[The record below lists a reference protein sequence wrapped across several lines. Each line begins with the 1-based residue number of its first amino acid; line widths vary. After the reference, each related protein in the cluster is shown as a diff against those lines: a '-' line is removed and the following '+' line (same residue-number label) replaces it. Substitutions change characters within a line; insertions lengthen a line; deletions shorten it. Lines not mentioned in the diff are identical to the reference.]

1 MSQPEHVLVVGAG
14 LGGLRTVEQL
24 RSAGFQGR
32 ISLVGD
38 EQHAPYDR
46 PPLSKQV
53 LTGEWAPERTTLRS
67 VEGLDDLGVRT
78 HLGMR
83 AVALRPGEVELA
95 DGASLHADAIV
106 VATGLAAR
114 TLPGQPTGVHT
125 LRTLDDAL
133 ALRAALERASSLLVI
148 GGGFIGAEVA
158 SSARTRG
165 LAVTVLEALPVPS
178 ARALGEEL
186 GALTGRLMTEAG
198 VDLRTDVRIDGF
210 VTGSAAP
217 DSTGS
222 GGSAAGAMRAVQAT
236 RATPATR
243 TTQAA
248 RTAPA
253 NPAARATAPA
263 AWATAARATAARAT
277 AARATAA
284 RATAARAT
292 RRGHSGAG
300 HGGGQLGVALADGSR
315 VTADVV
321 VLGIGGVPRLGW
333 VDGAP
338 DEGAVPGGLPCGAT
352 GRVEGLSGVWAV
364 GDVAAWTDP
373 SRGDRHRHEHWTSAG
388 DQAATVARD
397 ILGEPPP
404 PARVPYF
411 WSDQF
416 GLKIQLFGR
425 PEHADTLLPL
435 HGDGL
440 AGGAVRGTVVGL
452 LADGRLVAVAGFG
465 AARFVAR
472 YRALLLDGADGAAAL
487 ELASTLRTR

>member
-114 TLPGQPTGVHT
+114 TLPGQPAGVHT

-133 ALRAALERASSLLVI
+133 ALRAALERSSSLLVI

-222 GGSAAGAMRAVQAT
+222 GGSAGRPGDASGAGGAGDAGDGGRADDAGGPNST
-236 RATPATR
+236 
-243 TTQAA
+243 
-248 RTAPA
+248 
-253 NPAARATAPA
+253 
-263 AWATAARATAARAT
+263 
-277 AARATAA
+277 
-284 RATAARAT
+284 
-292 RRGHSGAG
+292 GHPSGMNGSASGAGHGGAGHGGAG

-373 SRGDRHRHEHWTSAG
+373 RRGDRHRHEHWTSAG

>member
-1 MSQPEHVLVVGAG
+1 
-14 LGGLRTVEQL
+14 
-24 RSAGFQGR
+24 
-32 ISLVGD
+32 
-38 EQHAPYDR
+38 
-46 PPLSKQV
+46 
-53 LTGEWAPERTTLRS
+53 
-67 VEGLDDLGVRT
+67 LGVRT

-198 VDLRTDVRIDGF
+198 VELRTDVRIDGF

-222 GGSAAGAMRAVQAT
+222 GGIGCGGDA
-236 RATPATR
+236 
-243 TTQAA
+243 
-248 RTAPA
+248 
-253 NPAARATAPA
+253 
-263 AWATAARATAARAT
+263 
-277 AARATAA
+277 
-284 RATAARAT
+284 
-292 RRGHSGAG
+292 SGAG
-300 HGGGQLGVALADGSR
+300 GTGDSGAGDGGGQLGVALADGTR

>member
-38 EQHAPYDR
+38 EPHAPYDR

-114 TLPGQPTGVHT
+114 TLPGQPAGVHT

-210 VTGSAAP
+210 VTGSVAP
-217 DSTGS
+217 DGTGD
-222 GGSAAGAMRAVQAT
+222 G
-236 RATPATR
+236 
-243 TTQAA
+243 
-248 RTAPA
+248 
-253 NPAARATAPA
+253 
-263 AWATAARATAARAT
+263 
-277 AARATAA
+277 
-284 RATAARAT
+284 
-292 RRGHSGAG
+292 GAG
-300 HGGGQLGVALADGSR
+300 GAGDGGGQLGVALADGAR

-321 VLGIGGVPRLGW
+321 VVGIGGVPRLGW
-333 VDGAP
+333 MDGGP
-338 DEGAVPGGLPCGAT
+338 HEGATPGGLA
-352 GRVEGLSGVWAV
+352 L
-364 GDVAAWTDP
+364 
-373 SRGDRHRHEHWTSAG
+373 RGDRAGRRAARCVGGGRRRGVDRPRPRRPAPPRALDQRRRPGRHRGARHPRR
-388 DQAATVARD
+388 AA
-397 ILGEPPP
+397 
-404 PARVPYF
+404 PAR
-411 WSDQF
+411 
-416 GLKIQLFGR
+416 
-425 PEHADTLLPL
+425 A
-435 HGDGL
+435 
-440 AGGAVRGTVVGL
+440 GAVL
-452 LADGRLVAVAGFG
+452 LVRPVRV
-465 AARFVAR
+465 
-472 YRALLLDGADGAAAL
+472 
-487 ELASTLRTR
+487 

>member
-38 EQHAPYDR
+38 EPHAPYDR

-67 VEGLDDLGVRT
+67 EEGLDELGVRT

-114 TLPGQPTGVHT
+114 TLPGQPAGVHT

-133 ALRAALERASSLLVI
+133 ALRAALERAGSLLVV

-158 SSARTRG
+158 SSARTLG
-165 LAVTVLEALPVPS
+165 LTVTVLEALPVPS

-186 GALTGRLMTEAG
+186 GALAGRLMTEAG
-198 VDLRTDVRIDGF
+198 VDLRTDVRIEGF
-210 VTGSAAP
+210 VTKSA
-217 DSTGS
+217 D
-222 GGSAAGAMRAVQAT
+222 
-236 RATPATR
+236 
-243 TTQAA
+243 
-248 RTAPA
+248 
-253 NPAARATAPA
+253 
-263 AWATAARATAARAT
+263 
-277 AARATAA
+277 
-284 RATAARAT
+284 
-292 RRGHSGAG
+292 GAG
-300 HGGGQLGVALADGSR
+300 DSAGDSGGQLGVALADGSR

-333 VDGAP
+333 MDGAP
-338 DEGAVPGGLPCGAT
+338 EAGAVPGGLPCGPT
-352 GRVEGLSGVWAV
+352 GRVDGLPGVWAV
-364 GDVAAWTDP
+364 GDVAAWQDP
-373 SRGDRHRHEHWTSAG
+373 THGDRHRHEHWTSAG

-404 PARVPYF
+404 PPRVPYF

-440 AGGAVRGTVVGL
+440 AGGAVRGTVVGM
-452 LADGRLVAVAGFG
+452 LADGKLAAVAGFG
-465 AARFVAR
+465 AARFVVR
-472 YRALLLDGADGAAAL
+472 YRALLQNGADAAATL
-487 ELASTLRTR
+487 ELAGTLSAR

>member
-38 EQHAPYDR
+38 EPHAPYDR

-67 VEGLDDLGVRT
+67 EEGLDELGVRT

-114 TLPGQPTGVHT
+114 TLPGQPAGVHT

-133 ALRAALERASSLLVI
+133 TLRAALERAGSLLVV

-158 SSARTRG
+158 SSARTLG

-198 VDLRTDVRIDGF
+198 VDLRTDVRIEGF
-210 VTGSAAP
+210 VTSNAA
-217 DSTGS
+217 D
-222 GGSAAGAMRAVQAT
+222 GASD
-236 RATPATR
+236 
-243 TTQAA
+243 
-248 RTAPA
+248 
-253 NPAARATAPA
+253 
-263 AWATAARATAARAT
+263 
-277 AARATAA
+277 
-284 RATAARAT
+284 
-292 RRGHSGAG
+292 SGAG
-300 HGGGQLGVALADGSR
+300 DGSGVSDSGAGDSRAADGGAGAGAGDGGRGAGPGAGDGGGQLGVALVDGSR

-321 VLGIGGVPRLGW
+321 VVGIGGVPRLGW

-373 SRGDRHRHEHWTSAG
+373 ARGDRHRHEHWTSAG

-452 LADGRLVAVAGFG
+452 LAEGRLVAVAGFG

-472 YRALLLDGADGAAAL
+472 YRTLLLDGADGAAAL
-487 ELASTLRTR
+487 ELASTLRAR

>member
-1 MSQPEHVLVVGAG
+1 MTQPEHVLVVGAG
-14 LGGLRTVEQL
+14 IGGLRTVEQL

-38 EQHAPYDR
+38 EPHAPYDR

-53 LTGEWAPERTTLRS
+53 LTGEWAPERTALRS
-67 VEGLDDLGVRT
+67 VGDLDELGVRA

-114 TLPGQPTGVHT
+114 SLPGQPAEMHT

-133 ALRAALERASSLLVI
+133 ALRSALERANSLLVI
-148 GGGFIGAEVA
+148 GAGFIGAEVA

-186 GALTGRLMTEAG
+186 GGLTGRLMREAG
-198 VDLRTDVRIDGF
+198 VELRTGVQIDGF
-210 VTGSAAP
+210 VAAEDTGI
-217 DSTGS
+217 
-222 GGSAAGAMRAVQAT
+222 
-236 RATPATR
+236 
-243 TTQAA
+243 
-248 RTAPA
+248 
-253 NPAARATAPA
+253 
-263 AWATAARATAARAT
+263 
-277 AARATAA
+277 
-284 RATAARAT
+284 
-292 RRGHSGAG
+292 
-300 HGGGQLGVALADGSR
+300 GVVLADGAS
-315 VTADVV
+315 VAADVAV
-321 VLGIGGVPRLGW
+321 VGIGGVPRLEWMG
-333 VDGAP
+333 GAA
-338 DEGAVPGGLPCGAT
+338 GAAPGAGLPCGPT
-352 GRVEGLSGVWAV
+352 GRVDGRPGVWAV

-373 SRGDRHRHEHWTSAG
+373 THGDRHRHEHWTSAG

-397 ILGEPPP
+397 ILGERPPP
-404 PARVPYF
+404 PRVPYF

-416 GLKIQLFGR
+416 GLKIQLLGR
-425 PEHADTLLPL
+425 SEHTDTLLPL

-440 AGGAVRGTVVGL
+440 AGGAVKGTVVGML
-452 LADGRLVAVAGFG
+452 AADGRLAAVAGFG

-472 YRALLLDGADGAAAL
+472 YRPLLQEGADRAAAL
-487 ELASTLRTR
+487 ELAGTLAAL

>member
-38 EQHAPYDR
+38 EPHAPYDR

-67 VEGLDDLGVRT
+67 AAGLDELGVRT

-114 TLPGQPTGVHT
+114 TLPDQPAGVHT

-133 ALRAALERASSLLVI
+133 SLRRALERASSLLVI

-186 GALTGRLMTEAG
+186 GALTGRLMAEAG
-198 VDLRTDVRIDGF
+198 VDLRTNVRIAGF
-210 VTGSAAP
+210 V
-217 DSTGS
+217 
-222 GGSAAGAMRAVQAT
+222 GGT
-236 RATPATR
+236 D
-243 TTQAA
+243 
-248 RTAPA
+248 
-253 NPAARATAPA
+253 
-263 AWATAARATAARAT
+263 
-277 AARATAA
+277 
-284 RATAARAT
+284 
-292 RRGHSGAG
+292 
-300 HGGGQLGVALADGSR
+300 GGTDERIGVALADGAR
-315 VTADVV
+315 VVADVV
-321 VLGIGGVPRLGW
+321 VVGIGGVPRLGW
-333 VDGAP
+333 MDGGSAASAP
-338 DEGAVPGGLPCGAT
+338 PGGLACGPT
-352 GRVEGLSGVWAV
+352 GRVDGLPGVWAV
-364 GDVAAWTDP
+364 GDIAAWPDLAH
-373 SRGDRHRHEHWTSAG
+373 GDRHRHEHWTSAG

-416 GLKIQLFGR
+416 GLKIQLLGR

-440 AGGAVRGTVVGL
+440 AGGAVRGTVVGM
-452 LADGRLVAVAGFG
+452 LADGRLAAVAGFG

-472 YRALLLDGADGAAAL
+472 YRALLQDGADGAAAA
-487 ELASTLRTR
+487 ELAATLGAR